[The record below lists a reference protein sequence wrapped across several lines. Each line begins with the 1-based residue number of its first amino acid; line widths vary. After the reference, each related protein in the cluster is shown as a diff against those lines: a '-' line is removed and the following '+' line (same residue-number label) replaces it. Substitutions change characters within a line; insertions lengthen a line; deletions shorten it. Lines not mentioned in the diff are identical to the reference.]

1 MSTTSQ
7 RKPEAFV
14 CVHGYG
20 KDRAPGDGVGGR
32 RRDNGGHRDELR
44 QGWVAETV
52 SEPWN
57 TTMTDDIMALRGFMQ
72 RGSDASLLREII
84 GFAAHG
90 GSPWGQPMGAAHG
103 ERSNEWRAV
112 LLEIDPG
119 YTDVIVRRWQETTG
133 EAVVL
138 ERQDRIFDDVA
149 VARSVVAK
157 GQPGGEI
164 HEKTAWTGRPRWPYA
179 WLMNSRGAPLSRKLD
194 SSDLGC
200 VTDDA
205 ICDRSG
211 LT

>member
-1 MSTTSQ
+1 
-7 RKPEAFV
+7 
-14 CVHGYG
+14 
-20 KDRAPGDGVGGR
+20 
-32 RRDNGGHRDELR
+32 
-44 QGWVAETV
+44 
-52 SEPWN
+52 
-57 TTMTDDIMALRGFMQ
+57 
-72 RGSDASLLREII
+72 
-84 GFAAHG
+84 
-90 GSPWGQPMGAAHG
+90 MGAAHG

-119 YTDVIVRRWQETTG
+119 YKDVIVRRWQETTG

-157 GQPGGEI
+157 GQPGGGI
-164 HEKTAWTGRPRWPYA
+164 HEKTAWAGRPRWPYA
-179 WLMNSRGAPLSRKLD
+179 WLMNSRGAPLSRTLG